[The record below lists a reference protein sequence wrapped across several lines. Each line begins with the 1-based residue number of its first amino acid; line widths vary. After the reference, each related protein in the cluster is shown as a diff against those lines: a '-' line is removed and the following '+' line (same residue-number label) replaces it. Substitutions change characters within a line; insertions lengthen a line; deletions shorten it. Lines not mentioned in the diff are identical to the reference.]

1 MEKLAGYVEH
11 IIYRNADNGYTV
23 LNLVS
28 GEEEIT
34 CVGIFSAIAEGENIE
49 ASGDY
54 TDHLL
59 TANSLRSKVLRRK
72 RRKMRKPSN
81 AISVPGRS
89 VESVWRWQRGLC
101 ADSRW
106 IPFGLL
112 RRSRSG
118 WRK

>member
-54 TDHLL
+54 TDHP
-59 TANSLRSKVLRRK
+59 TYGKQFKVESFEE
-72 RRKMRKPSN
+72 KPSN

-89 VESVWRWQRGLC
+89 AESVWRWQRGLC
-101 ADSRW
+101 ADSRR
-106 IPFGLL
+106 IPFGLS